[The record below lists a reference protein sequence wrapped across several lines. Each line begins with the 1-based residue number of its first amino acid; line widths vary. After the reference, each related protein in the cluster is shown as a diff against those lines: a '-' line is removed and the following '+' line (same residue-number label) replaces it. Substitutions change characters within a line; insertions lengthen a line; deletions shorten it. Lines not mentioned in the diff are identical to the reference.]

1 MSGIQQL
8 NRALLRTLMSREAA
22 DVVADRLEELEADA
36 GRLRTENYCL
46 KQDLEECRHLMRK
59 ALPTIDSR
67 ETDYADDFRAMCEAN
82 DPDQQRRATGNQ
94 P

>member
-1 MSGIQQL
+1 MSGIQLL

-22 DVVADRLEELEADA
+22 DIVADRLEELEADA
-36 GRLRTENYCL
+36 GTLRTQNHCL
-46 KQDLEECRHLMRK
+46 KHDLEECRHLMRK

-82 DPDQQRRATGNQ
+82 TQGQ
-94 P
+94 PRPTEHQ